1 MQEEEM
7 STPETTL
14 QLARRHV
21 TEGRERVSR
30 QEALIARLVRDEHD
44 HMLPN
49 ANALLDQLRGFL
61 AFSEAHMERLIAE
74 GAA

>member
-1 MQEEEM
+1 M
-7 STPETTL
+7 SSSETPVE
-14 QLARRHV
+14 LAQRHV
-21 TEGRERVSR
+21 TEGQERVSR
-30 QEALIARLVRDEHD
+30 QEALIERLIRDEYE

-61 AFSEAHMERLIAE
+61 AFSEAHLARLIAE

>member
-1 MQEEEM
+1 MQEEEV

-21 TEGRERVSR
+21 TEGREPVSR
-30 QEALIARLVRDEHD
+30 QEALITRLIRDEHD
-44 HMLPN
+44 HMLPD
-49 ANALLDQLRGFL
+49 AHALLDWLRASL
-61 AFSEAHMERLIAE
+61 ALSKEHMARLMAE

>member
-1 MQEEEM
+1 M
-7 STPETTL
+7 SDTTETPL
-14 QLARRHV
+14 QMAQRHV

-30 QEALIARLVRDEHD
+30 QETLIARLTRDGHD
-44 HMLPN
+44 RMLPN

-61 AFSEAHMERLIAE
+61 AFSEAHMERLIAQ

>member
-1 MQEEEM
+1 MPNSDE
-7 STPETTL
+7 TPL
-14 QLARRHV
+14 QLAQRHV
-21 TEGRERVSR
+21 AEGQERVSR
-30 QEALIARLVRDEHD
+30 QETLIAKLIRDEHD

-49 ANALLDQLRGFL
+49 ANALLDQLRGFV